1 MGPRAVVVGPP
12 GAGKTSVGRLL
23 AERWAEPFRDTD
35 ADVQQLAGKTI
46 SEIFTDDGEDA
57 FRQLEER
64 ALERALAE
72 HGGVLSVGGGVVMS
86 ERNRKCLA
94 GQPVLYLAVGLAEGA
109 RRTGLS
115 TARPLLAGINPRATY
130 KQLLDAR
137 TPLYRE
143 VAALELDTD
152 GVAPERLVERAIAEL
167 PGTSG
172 QSSRDR
178 ADP

>member
-23 AERWAEPFRDTD
+23 AERWAVAFRDTD
-35 ADVQQLAGKTI
+35 ADVERMAGKTI
-46 SEIFTDDGEDA
+46 SEIFTYDGEEV
-57 FRQLEER
+57 FRDLEER

-72 HGGVLSVGGGVVMS
+72 HDGVLAVGGGVVVS
-86 ERNRKCLA
+86 DRNRTCLT
-94 GQPVLYLAVGLAEGA
+94 GHPVLYLAVGLAEGA

-115 TARPLLAGINPRATY
+115 TARPLLSGVNPRATF

-152 GVAPERLVERAIAEL
+152 GIAPERLVERVVAEL
-167 PGTSG
+167 PGASG
-172 QSSRDR
+172 GSSHDQR
-178 ADP
+178 